1 MTYCRAETNWF
12 SILLTGVTILIISAS
27 LSASPNLVS
36 VHLVRAAVDIE
47 SSNGGS
53 ASASAD
59 GIAISTGNPCMF
71 TSSHDRGV
79 FSAAVA
85 NTDCENMST
94 GTKGA
99 NPQHDRGTCSFAY
112 DRDESV
118 FAAARSGSDCRDLG
132 VEKNQMD
139 TVREENIISS
149 FFTMIYDFISQL
161 SSQLLQVHV

>member
-1 MTYCRAETNWF
+1 VLFDYDSDTIKIRHRGTCKNQHLH
-12 SILLTGVTILIISAS
+12 LLVK
-27 LSASPNLVS
+27 
-36 VHLVRAAVDIE
+36 
-47 SSNGGS
+47 
-53 ASASAD
+53 
-59 GIAISTGNPCMF
+59 
-71 TSSHDRGV
+71 HDRGV

-94 GTKGA
+94 ETKGA

-139 TVREENIISS
+139 TVREGNIISS
-149 FFTMIYDFISQL
+149 FFTTIYDFISQL
-161 SSQLLQVHV
+161 SSQLLQAHV